1 MKVGISSG
9 ANTVAALRLARM
21 PENKGKLIV
30 VRTPYISILKNT
42 EFKFSTD
49 NLHCLR
55 DGGTLLIMTFLFL
68 KLLAYMFDCYGGF
81 INLSKLP
88 HH

>member
-1 MKVGISSG
+1 VKVGISSG
-9 ANTVAALRLARM
+9 ANTVAALRLATM

-30 VRTPYISILKNT
+30 VRTAYIPILKNT

-55 DGGTLLIMTFLFL
+55 DGGSLLIMTFLFL
-68 KLLAYMFDCYGGF
+68 KLSYLIVKKA
-81 INLSKLP
+81 
-88 HH
+88 